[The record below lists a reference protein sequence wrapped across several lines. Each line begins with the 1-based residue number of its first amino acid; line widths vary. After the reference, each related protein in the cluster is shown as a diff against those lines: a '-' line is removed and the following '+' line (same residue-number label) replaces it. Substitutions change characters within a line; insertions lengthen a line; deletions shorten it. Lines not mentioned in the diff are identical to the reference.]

1 MKRCK
6 LCKEL
11 KVREV
16 NGIAISKF
24 CSACKKVK
32 ELELREKNNAKKEK
46 LKEEKLAKAQRK
58 LEKKLS
64 TKKYQKSKFK
74 SLHKKAWGLVSL
86 YVRKRHADWNGM
98 TVCYTCGVMEHYTK
112 MNAGHFHHN
121 KLDFDPERNLR
132 TQCVQCN
139 LHKSGNLAIYGTK
152 LAFELGLKGMEQLR
166 LDANTTTYTIEDLEN
181 IIEKYKT

>member
-16 NGIAISKF
+16 NGIAVSKF

-58 LEKKLS
+58 LERKLA

-74 SLHKKAWGLVSL
+74 SLHKKAWGLISK
-86 YVRKRHADWNGM
+86 YVRQQGADEFGFNY
-98 TVCYTCGVMEHYTK
+98 CYTCGLKEQYKVLQC
-112 MNAGHFHHN
+112 GHFFHG
-121 KLDFDPERNLR
+121 KLDFDLRNLKP
-132 TQCVQCN
+132 QCAACN
-139 LHKSGNLAIYGTK
+139 MYKSGDLANYAVK
-152 LAFELGLKGMEQLR
+152 LAKELGVEGMEKLR
-166 LDANTTTYTIEDLEN
+166 LDANTTTYTIEDLEK
-181 IIEKYKT
+181 IIEQYS